1 MLFLLNSREYLLPY
15 PAFQKIFSYYFVY
28 QNFYIHL
35 TKIFDAK

>member
-1 MLFLLNSREYLLPY
+1 MLFLLNSREYLFPY
-15 PAFQKIFSYYFVY
+15 PAFKKILGNYFGY